1 LTAYYNEYD
10 PKAAAWLRE
19 LIKQGHIAD
28 GVVDDRSI
36 EDVTPNDL
44 KGFTQCHFF
53 AGIGVWSYALR
64 RAGWADDRPV
74 WTGSCPCQPFSAA
87 GKGAGFA
94 DERHL
99 WPAFHHLI
107 SQCRPDVVFGEQV
120 ASKDGLG
127 WLDLV
132 QSDLEATGYASGA
145 VDLCAAGVGA
155 PHIRQRLW
163 WVGARLAD
171 TAMCGRKSVTDEQAA
186 RVRGTLLQ
194 QGKFGQ
200 QFGDLGATLG
210 DMADTSITGL
220 QGREWR
226 GPTGTQGS
234 PSGHGSECGGID
246 GLADASGAGQQ
257 AERPSTI
264 GDGQQFEAVI
274 RGTAVGLADTS
285 GIRRG
290 AGGVWHN
297 GGNDGNQPD
306 ADVKDGISMADTT
319 SAGQH
324 QRGLCNGREFQQG
337 TREAQGERGPQ
348 ADSTVGFNEN
358 VDMAQRNLPSGSTN
372 GHWRDA
378 DWLFCRDGKWRPV
391 EPGTSPLAHGSA
403 ARVGR
408 LRGYG
413 NAIVA
418 QAAQAFIESVM

>member
-1 LTAYYNEYD
+1 MNMAAYYNEYD

-28 GVVDDRSI
+28 GVVDERSI
-36 EDVTPNDL
+36 EDVTPTEL
-44 KGFTQCHFF
+44 AGFTQCHFF

-64 RAGWADDRPV
+64 RAGWADDRLV

-87 GKGAGFA
+87 GKGSGFD

-107 SQCRPDVVFGEQV
+107 SQCQPAIVLGEQV
-120 ASKDGLG
+120 ASKDGLN

-132 QSDLEATGYASGA
+132 LSDLEATGYAGGA
-145 VDLCAAGVGA
+145 VDLCAAGIGA

-163 WVGARLAD
+163 WVGTRLAD
-171 TAMCGRKSVTDEQAA
+171 TG
-186 RVRGTLLQ
+186 
-194 QGKFGQ
+194 
-200 QFGDLGATLG
+200 
-210 DMADTSITGL
+210 ITGL
-220 QGREWR
+220 QGREWH
-226 GPTGTQGS
+226 GPAGTQGS
-234 PSGHGSECGGID
+234 PSGHGSECGGAD
-246 GLADASGAGQQ
+246 GLANAADAGFQIGRRGSSEQPRSFEQPERLCSDGRLANTDSNGRGAWD
-257 AERPSTI
+257 RIRS
-264 GDGQQFEAVI
+264 DGQEHDVEHGGGEIGLADTNGGQ
-274 RGTAVGLADTS
+274 RGRVADGEGCQRDGAPTRRQQSDSEPERGSAGIWLADTS
-285 GIRRG
+285 GIGRR

-306 ADVKDGISMADTT
+306 ADVKDD
-319 SAGQH
+319 
-324 QRGLCNGREFQQG
+324 R
-337 TREAQGERGPQ
+337 
-348 ADSTVGFNEN
+348 
-358 VDMAQRNLPSGSTN
+358 PSPTN